1 VWFLNRQKRASGVL
15 LIITLIKGVPAR
27 TTQVIEVG
35 GVLNRE
41 AMDIVLNPHDS
52 KAIEAV
58 DFVKR
63 RVGGKIVA
71 LSMGPDMKLVPIMKP
86 LFDAEVS
93 GVDEEYVLT
102 DRRMAGA
109 DTLATSYAV
118 ALGIVKVLKTHLKPM
133 DDLIEAIRKGGSLDP
148 VKSKALELYRA
159 NLLPNRVYSELAPVR
174 DSMVERF
181 LRGELT
187 AEETVSLL
195 EKEKETLCKFIVVSG
210 MKTTDGE
217 TGSVGPQVA
226 EGVSELL
233 GKVVPHAT
241 YVEDFDID
249 PVTLTLFSERKLGS
263 LSQKLQMLLPALLT
277 ISSEYRP
284 RDPVASNQI
293 LVRYNNYR
301 GKLLEATKWN
311 GEDLGADPQRLGF
324 AGSPTIVGPGID
336 IGKLPV
342 QKVVGRS
349 LAFARKVE
357 PFEFQGE
364 RYGPFDRGDLAG
376 SLPPELLSDLQ
387 AQGVVTPFDYDMLS
401 EELLR

>member
-1 VWFLNRQKRASGVL
+1 L
-15 LIITLIKGVPAR
+15 LIIVLIKGVPAR

-52 KAIEAV
+52 KAVEAA
-58 DFVKR
+58 DFIKR
-63 RVGGKIVA
+63 KVGGKIVA

-86 LFDAEVS
+86 LFDAEVF
-93 GVDEEYVLT
+93 GVDEEYVLS

-109 DTLATSYAV
+109 DTLATSYAI
-118 ALGIVKVLKTHLKPM
+118 ALGVVKVLKTHLKPM
-133 DDLIEAIRKGGSLDP
+133 DDMINTVRRGGRSD
-148 VKSKALELYRA
+148 VKSKAEELYRT

-174 DSMVERF
+174 DSVVERF

-187 AEETVSLL
+187 ADETASLL
-195 EKEKETLCKFIVVSG
+195 EKEKEALSKFIVVSG

-233 GKVVPHAT
+233 GRVVPHAT
-241 YVEDFDID
+241 YVEDFDVD
-249 PVTLTLFSERKLGS
+249 AATLNVVSERKLGS
-263 LSQKLQMLLPALLT
+263 LSQTLEMQLPALLT

-284 RDPVASNQI
+284 RGAVASGQV

-301 GKLLEATKWN
+301 GKVLEATRWS
-311 GEDLGADPQRLGF
+311 GDDLGANPQRLGF
-324 AGSPTIVGPGID
+324 AGSPTIVGPGVD

-342 QKVVGRS
+342 QKIIGRS
-349 LAFARKVE
+349 LAFAKKVE
-357 PFEFQGE
+357 PFEFQGAS
-364 RYGPFDRGDLAG
+364 YGPFDRGDLAD
-376 SLPPELLSDLQ
+376 SLPPELLADLQ
-387 AQGVVTPFDYDMLS
+387 VRGAVEPFDYSMLA